1 MMITEHFSSRE
12 FAQPTRHGF
21 GGRSYPSDW
30 LSSRLR
36 PLCVI
41 LETLRGEFNRPIT
54 ITSGWRSWEYNRAI
68 GGARRSQHPEGRA
81 ADIKVRGIP
90 AKRVHAA
97 LLRLHQEGRIRLGG
111 LGAYPTFTHVDI
123 RPSRSVRLARW
134 GGSRRTA

>member
-1 MMITEHFSSRE
+1 MMITEHFSALE

-30 LSSRLR
+30 ISSRLR
-36 PLCVI
+36 PLCQI
-41 LETLRGEFNRPIT
+41 LEVLRAEFGAPVQ

-81 ADIKVRGIP
+81 ADIKVKGVP

-111 LGAYPTFTHVDI
+111 LGSYPTFTHVDI
-123 RPSRSVRLARW
+123 RPARSVRLARW